1 MRGLAGR
8 RIALPPG
15 SVPAV
20 SGDVEVRPVQG
31 RRELTSFIKLPFRLH
46 EGTVWVP
53 PLVTERRQ
61 FLNRSKNPFFE
72 HAEAEYFLA
81 WRDARPVGRITA
93 QIDER
98 WDRYQGGSDG
108 MFGFFE
114 SEDDPEIAAA
124 LLNAASGWV
133 RGRGRERLLGPMDF
147 TTNDE
152 CGLLVEGYERPPLI
166 LQPWHPPYYAE
177 LIEGQGLIKS
187 MDLLMWWL
195 ELGGQMYS
203 AEGFHPMIHEVARK
217 VSTEHGVKIRD
228 FRKKDIQAEI
238 TRFIEVYNSAWE
250 KNWGFVPITEE
261 EVRAQASNLKPVLD
275 ERWGFIAER
284 DGEVL
289 GAALT
294 LPDVNQVLKRMDG
307 SLLPFGWLTF
317 LRATYSRMGVNTPR
331 AGIDRVRVFALGV
344 KPEYQHL
351 GIAAAFY
358 VRCLDVAR
366 ALNQT
371 RGETGWI
378 LEVNKPMNR
387 AMEGMGGKVVKRYR
401 LYERAT

>member
-1 MRGLAGR
+1 MSAN
-8 RIALPPG
+8 PG
-15 SVPAV
+15 I
-20 SGDVEVRPVQG
+20 EVRPVAG
-31 RRELTSFIKLPFRLH
+31 RAQMTKFIKLPFRLH

-53 PLVTERRQ
+53 PLVSERRR
-61 FLNRSKNPFFE
+61 FLDRSKNPFFA

-81 WRDARPVGRITA
+81 WREGDVVGRITA

-98 WDRYQGGSDG
+98 WDQFQGGKDG

-114 SEDDPEIAAA
+114 CENDPETATELFEAAA
-124 LLNAASGWV
+124 GWL
-133 RGRGRERLLGPMDF
+133 RERGRERLLGPMDF
-147 TTNDE
+147 STNDE
-152 CGLLVEGYERPPLI
+152 CGLLIDGYEIAPLI

-177 LIEGQGLIKS
+177 LVEAQGMTKS

-195 ELGGQMYS
+195 QLGEQMYR
-203 AEGFHPMIHEVARK
+203 EDGFHPMIHEVARK
-217 VSTEHGVKIRD
+217 VTEEHGVTIRD
-228 FRKKDIQAEI
+228 FRKKDLEAEI
-238 TRFIEVYNSAWE
+238 NRFIEVYNVAWE
-250 KNWGFVPITEE
+250 ENWGFVPITED
-261 EVRAQASNLKPVLD
+261 EVRAHAADLKPVFD

-294 LPDVNQVLKRMDG
+294 LPDINQVLKRMNG

-317 LRATYSRMGVNTPR
+317 LRASHSPQGVNTPR

-344 KPEYQHL
+344 KPEHQHL

-358 VRCLDVAR
+358 IRCLAR
-366 ALNQT
+366 SKELNQPQ
-371 RGETGWI
+371 GETGWI

-387 AMEGMGGKVVKRYR
+387 AMEGMGGKVIKKYR
-401 LYERAT
+401 LYERAL